1 MVTEKLLPLA
11 LAFIMLTLG
20 LGLTVGNFARVF
32 RQPRAIA
39 IGLVSQML
47 MLPILATGISMLLP
61 LSSEMAVGL
70 ILLSACPGG
79 ASAGLITKLAGGET
93 ALSISL
99 TAITSVLAV
108 FSVPLIVNFALQH
121 HTGTIVTTEL
131 PVLDVVRGVFIITTV
146 PVALGMLLRHF
157 KPHWVARID
166 VPANRVATGLF
177 ILIVIATFVS
187 QRQVLFDHLTSI
199 GPAALALC
207 VLTMTAGYLLGAMVR
222 IDRPGRIA
230 IAVESGLQNAAL
242 AIFLAVSVLQ
252 MPALAVPGVVY
263 ALLMNV
269 CALLYIGLMRRGTN
283 R

>member
-20 LGLTVGNFARVF
+20 LGLTVGDFARVF
-32 RQPRAIA
+32 RQPRSIA

-61 LSSEMAVGL
+61 LSSDMAVGL
-70 ILLSACPGG
+70 ILLAACPGG

-108 FSVPLIVNFALQH
+108 FSVPLIVNFALHQ

-146 PVALGMLLRHF
+146 PVAIGMLLRHF

-166 VPANRVATGLF
+166 APANRVATGLF

-187 QRQVLFDHLTSI
+187 QRQALFDHLTSI
-199 GPAALALC
+199 GPAALILC
-207 VLTMTAGYLLGAMVR
+207 VLTMAAGYLLGAMVR

-242 AIFLAVSVLQ
+242 AIFLAVTVLQ
-252 MPALAVPGVVY
+252 KPALAVPGVVY

-269 CALLYIGLMRRGTN
+269 CALLFIVLMRRGASH
-283 R
+283 